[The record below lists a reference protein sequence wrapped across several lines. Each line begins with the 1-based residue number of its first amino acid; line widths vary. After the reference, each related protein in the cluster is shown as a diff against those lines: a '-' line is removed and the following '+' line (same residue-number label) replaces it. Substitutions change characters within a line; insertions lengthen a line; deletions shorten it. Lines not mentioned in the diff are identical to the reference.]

1 MTIEIA
7 KGQKS
12 GAKGDKMTEKQDPT
26 KQHESVDLESGPFA
40 GAFAEA
46 LNRHGNLLL
55 ERGEYDGA
63 ILHYSKAIRVK
74 PDYTSAYFNRGRAY
88 YAKKEFDRAI
98 DDYSNAIRLNPNY
111 SGTFHNRALAR
122 KALKDF
128 EGAIEDY
135 TKVVEFKPD
144 DPNALMNRGYA
155 YEENGDFS
163 FAIEDCN
170 KAIRLNEHL
179 PEPFVLRSRLRG
191 KMNDKEGEL
200 ADSRAAVEAY
210 ELRSRSQPGAQ

>member
-1 MTIEIA
+1 MAIEIA
-7 KGQKS
+7 EGQKS
-12 GAKGDKMTEKQDPT
+12 GAMGDKMTEKQQPT
-26 KQHESVDLESGPFA
+26 QQPESVEVESDPNA
-40 GAFAEA
+40 RAFAEA
-46 LNRHGNLLL
+46 LNRHANLLL

-63 ILHYSKAIRVK
+63 ILHYSKAIRAN
-74 PDYTSAYFNRGRAY
+74 PDNANAFFNRGRAH
-88 YAKKEFDRAI
+88 YAKKEFERAI

-122 KALKDF
+122 RALKNL

-135 TKVVEFKPD
+135 TKVIEFKPD
-144 DPNALMNRGYA
+144 DPNARMNRGFA
-155 YEENGDFS
+155 YEEKGDFS
-163 FAIEDCN
+163 LAIEDCN
-170 KAIRLNEHL
+170 EAIKLNGHL